1 MKKLFLVFAKLLG
14 LIQLY
19 TALLGVTQMA
29 IMMSLVSRSDSG
41 SLSGVLPSL
50 AGLTIYLAVAL
61 VIAWVLLAKTEWLAR
76 KVGVG
81 DEAPVEG
88 LERVPALIV
97 GVALIGIFVTVRSL
111 SPLARALLEFRQIWD
126 SSPQLA
132 LRQLAPVA
140 LQLALGLLLALKPG
154 FVAAFVGRS
163 PAPPATP

>member
-14 LIQLY
+14 LVQLY
-19 TALLGVTQMA
+19 MTLLGVTQMA
-29 IMMSLVSRSDSG
+29 IMMAVLSRNDSASVSE
-41 SLSGVLPSL
+41 VLPSL
-50 AGLTIYLAVAL
+50 AGLMIYLAVAL

-76 KVGVG
+76 KVGLG

-97 GVALIGIFVTVRSL
+97 GVALIGVFVTVRSL

-163 PAPPATP
+163 PAPPTAP